1 MSEYAK
7 RRLLRTLIDLR
18 EEAAKCHRA
27 CEADRD
33 PGSTVS
39 ANWRGYAEGLDFAV
53 SEIVAVLEID
63 AEEEWTS
70 QVDQASA
77 DVFGGGQ

>member
-7 RRLLRTLIDLR
+7 RRLLRTILDLR

-27 CEADRD
+27 CEADRNPD
-33 PGSTVS
+33 STVT
-39 ANWRGYAEGLDFAV
+39 ANWRGWAEGIDYCIE
-53 SEIVAVLEID
+53 EIVATLGVE

-70 QVDQASA
+70 QVDQAAA
-77 DVFGGGQ
+77 DVFGKS